1 MGRAMNEENVMAY
14 MDTSQAFAG
23 GLPLRTPEPARPAI
37 TAPVGFSGIEW
48 TVIALAAKDSIASL
62 SEPGR
67 LSRAL
72 GSLFG
77 LGGASR
83 LADPR
88 LEALRRAAVHAWHH
102 GYLLP
107 TSEIGTFLAAGFS
120 LDQFETMLAS
130 IAPRRGAARRRRVAA

>member
-1 MGRAMNEENVMAY
+1 MAY
-14 MDTSQAFAG
+14 MDLNQAFAG
-23 GLPLRTPEPARPAI
+23 GVPYLPAETVAKTPAQGAG
-37 TAPVGFSGIEW
+37 TGFSGLEW
-48 TVIALAAKDSIASL
+48 SVIALSAKDTLASL
-62 SEPGR
+62 GEPGR

-77 LGGASR
+77 LGSSSK

-88 LEALRRAAVHAWHH
+88 LEALRQTAVQAWHH

-107 TSEIGTFLAAGFS
+107 ASEIGRFIAAGFS

-130 IAPRRGAARRRRVAA
+130 IATRRSTRRQRIAA